1 MSKHK
6 RKFPEQGKDLLQISL
21 KRGSLITYKSS
32 SYTDYMVNGNLF
44 VVLNGDQWIGIYN
57 MDSIEY
63 VAYIK
68 EDKNSYDWI

>member
-6 RKFPEQGKDLLQISL
+6 KKSPEHGKDLLQISL
-21 KRGSLITYKSS
+21 KRGEYITYKSD
-32 SYTDYMVNGNLF
+32 SYTDYMVTGNLF
-44 VVLNGDQWIGIYN
+44 VVIKGCQWVGIYN

-68 EDKNSYDWI
+68 EDKNSNDWI

>member
-57 MDSIEY
+57 LDSIEY

>member
-6 RKFPEQGKDLLQISL
+6 RKSPEQGKDLLQISL